1 MAEAL
6 DNAQARAIGVAA
18 RSLFA
23 ADVER
28 DGTTLKLLARDGTV
42 LGTAD
47 VGGGSYDELTDL
59 PSIEGVEL
67 RGDKSFPEL
76 NLHID
81 ADLDPATEYPASDD
95 YALSVTEI
103 NDLWNLA

>member
-47 VGGGSYDELTDL
+47 VGNGSYDELTDL

-67 RGDKSFPEL
+67 RGDKSFP
-76 NLHID
+76 
-81 ADLDPATEYPASDD
+81 DLGIFIQPEEQYPDSDD
-95 YALSVTEI
+95 YALDNAEI
-103 NDLWNLA
+103 DTLWNLA

>member
-23 ADVER
+23 ADV
-28 DGTTLKLLARDGTV
+28 DKSGTTLRLLARDGTV

-59 PSIEGVEL
+59 PSIEGVTL
-67 RGDKSFPEL
+67 SGDKSFPQLGIFIQPGEQ
-76 NLHID
+76 
-81 ADLDPATEYPASDD
+81 YPASDN
-95 YALSVTEI
+95 YALTNLEI
-103 NDLWNLA
+103 DALWNAST